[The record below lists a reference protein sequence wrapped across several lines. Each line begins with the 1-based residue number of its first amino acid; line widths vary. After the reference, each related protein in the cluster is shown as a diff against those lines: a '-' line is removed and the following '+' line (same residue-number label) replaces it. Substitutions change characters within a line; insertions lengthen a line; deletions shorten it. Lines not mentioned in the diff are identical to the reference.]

1 MKERY
6 QIYFADKEY
15 YKRMFPKLSKT
26 SSVVST
32 DVTDTIEWALPS
44 LMKVFTGGDDVISIS
59 GVDASDDHNAEIMQ
73 DLISF
78 QLQRQN
84 HFFPIL
90 YNWMK
95 DALITGLGVVK
106 CYWDREEG
114 YEPVQCVLNFQS
126 LQALINTGV
135 KVESISAP
143 DKYGDYTVVYD
154 STFYLKNAPKIEN
167 ILISDF
173 LYSPDAKTLDEAN
186 FVAHKKRVTMSY
198 LRKMQQ
204 QGVYANVER

>member
-1 MKERY
+1 MSILDQLYLQQFYLYLNLTKPKEQLCLSYSQSNGRGEASSPAFLLHT
-6 QIYFADKEY
+6 I
-15 YKRMFPKLSKT
+15 KRMFPKLSKT

-44 LMKVFTGGDDVISIS
+44 LMKVFTGGNDVISIS
-59 GVDASDDHNAEIMQ
+59 GVDAQDDHNAEMMP

-78 QLQRQN
+78 QLQIQN

-95 DALITGLGVVK
+95 DALMTGLGVVK

-154 STFYLKNAPKIEN
+154 STFDL
-167 ILISDF
+167 
-173 LYSPDAKTLDEAN
+173 
-186 FVAHKKRVTMSY
+186 
-198 LRKMQQ
+198 
-204 QGVYANVER
+204 

>member
-59 GVDASDDHNAEIMQ
+59 GVDVGGGRIVEIMK

-78 QLQRQN
+78 
-84 HFFPIL
+84 
-90 YNWMK
+90 
-95 DALITGLGVVK
+95 
-106 CYWDREEG
+106 
-114 YEPVQCVLNFQS
+114 
-126 LQALINTGV
+126 
-135 KVESISAP
+135 
-143 DKYGDYTVVYD
+143 
-154 STFYLKNAPKIEN
+154 
-167 ILISDF
+167 
-173 LYSPDAKTLDEAN
+173 
-186 FVAHKKRVTMSY
+186 
-198 LRKMQQ
+198 
-204 QGVYANVER
+204 

>member
-15 YKRMFPKLSKT
+15 YKKMFPKLSKT

-59 GVDASDDHNAEIMQ
+59 GVGAEDDHNAEIMQ

-84 HFFPIL
+84 H
-90 YNWMK
+90 
-95 DALITGLGVVK
+95 
-106 CYWDREEG
+106 
-114 YEPVQCVLNFQS
+114 
-126 LQALINTGV
+126 
-135 KVESISAP
+135 
-143 DKYGDYTVVYD
+143 
-154 STFYLKNAPKIEN
+154 
-167 ILISDF
+167 
-173 LYSPDAKTLDEAN
+173 
-186 FVAHKKRVTMSY
+186 
-198 LRKMQQ
+198 
-204 QGVYANVER
+204 